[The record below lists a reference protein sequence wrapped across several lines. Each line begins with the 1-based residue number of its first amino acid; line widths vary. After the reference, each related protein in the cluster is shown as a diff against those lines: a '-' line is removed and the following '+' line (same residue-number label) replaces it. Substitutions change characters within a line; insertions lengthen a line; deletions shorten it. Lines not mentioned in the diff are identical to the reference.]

1 MPEKTLFELMA
12 NELLSDY
19 SALFYVD
26 AATND
31 YKWYAKDEKTGR
43 HKLMSEGSGFY
54 DYVKNEAVKLVCDE
68 DKVLILDYL
77 EPESL
82 KKTLAPGQT
91 TDIKFRYT
99 GGNDLQFYTMHIVR
113 SAEGY
118 GDDHFVIGLENVSE
132 EERRRRVVQQI
143 KEEREI
149 YNQIAMSLAEEYNS
163 IYYIDIETGKYMEF
177 APREYFYSMN
187 TPKTWDDFY
196 HYAQEDAKIYV
207 HPDDRDFAISMYDK
221 ETIKEKLREKK
232 SVNFK
237 YRLMRNGV
245 PRYHLFTLIR
255 ANEGKNFVLCV
266 KDIENELAAE
276 RVRKEKIK
284 KEISFTQIAESLASN
299 YDIIYYVDIENS
311 NYVGYT
317 SRNILGHM
325 EVQEQGLDFYHD
337 ISGNIPKLIHPDD
350 IERLLGVLTNDNLRS
365 TLDMRRVTE
374 IDYRMIVNDEVKY
387 TRLTARKSSDGRH
400 FILGIENIDEMVKKE
415 RSQLTALNAEREIAR
430 RDGLTGVKNKY
441 AYDEL
446 IKSVQANITSGL
458 DYLPFAIAVCDLN
471 YLKQTNDTLG
481 HQAGDELLKAA
492 CKLICYTFDHSPVFR
507 IGGDEFAVFIRGDD
521 YDNRAKLEGSFK
533 EQVLKND
540 ESGDGPVVAIGV
552 AVFEQGIDLSVE
564 DVFER
569 ADELMY
575 VNKKELKEK

>member
-1 MPEKTLFELMA
+1 MPEKALFELLA

-19 SALFYVD
+19 STLFYVD

-31 YKWYAKDEKTGR
+31 YKWYGKDKDSGR
-43 HKLMSEGSGFY
+43 HTLLGEGSGFY
-54 DYVKNEAVKLVCDE
+54 GYVKSEAVKLICDD
-68 DKVLILDYL
+68 DKSLIVDYL
-77 EPESL
+77 EPETL
-82 KKTLAPGQT
+82 KKTVAPGQT
-91 TDIKFRYT
+91 KDIKFRYI

-113 SAEGY
+113 SVEGY
-118 GDDHFVIGLENVSE
+118 GDDHFVIGLESIADE
-132 EERRRRVVQQI
+132 DRKRRVVQKI

-149 YNQIAMSLAEEYNS
+149 YNQIAMSLANEYNS
-163 IYYIDIETGKYMEF
+163 IYYVDIETGKYMEF
-177 APREYFYSMN
+177 SPREYFDTLN
-187 TPKTWDDFY
+187 TPRSWDDFY
-196 HYAQEDAKIYV
+196 DDAREDIKIYA
-207 HPDDRDFAISMYDK
+207 HPDDREFASSMYEK
-221 ETIKEKLREKK
+221 EIIKKKLSEKK
-232 SVNFK
+232 SINFK
-237 YRLMRNGV
+237 YRLIISGE

-255 ANEGKNFVLCV
+255 ANEGKNFVLCI

-276 RVRKEKIK
+276 RIRKEKLK

-317 SRNILGHM
+317 SRNIFGHM
-325 EVQEQGLDFYHD
+325 QVQEQGLNFYQD
-337 ISGNIPKLIHPDD
+337 ISENIPKIIHPDD
-350 IERLLGVLTNDNLRS
+350 RERLLGVLTKDNLIS
-365 TLDMRRVTE
+365 TLDLRRVTE

-387 TRLTARKSSDGRH
+387 TRLTARKSSDGNH
-400 FILGIENIDEMVKKE
+400 FILGIENIDEIVRKE
-415 RSQLTALNAEREIAR
+415 RDQLTALNAEREIAR

-446 IKSVQANITSGL
+446 IKSVQVNITSGL

-521 YDNRAKLEGSFK
+521 YENKDELEDKFK
-533 EQVLKND
+533 TQVLEND
-540 ESGDGPVVAIGV
+540 KSGDGPVVAIGV
-552 AVFEQGIDLSVE
+552 ATFEQGLDTSVD
-564 DVFER
+564 DVFDR

-575 VNKKELKEK
+575 ANKKMLKEK

>member
-1 MPEKTLFELMA
+1 MPEKALFELLA

-19 SALFYVD
+19 SELFYVD

-31 YKWYAKDEKTGR
+31 YKWYGKDKDSGR
-43 HKLMSEGSGFY
+43 YTLLGEGSGFHG
-54 DYVKNEAVKLVCDE
+54 YVKNEAVKLVCDE
-68 DKVLILDYL
+68 DKALIVDCL
-77 EPESL
+77 EPGTL
-82 KKTLAPGQT
+82 KKTVAPGQT
-91 TDIKFRYT
+91 KDIKFRYI

-118 GDDHFVIGLENVSE
+118 GDDHFVIGLENIAD
-132 EERRRRVVQQI
+132 EERKRRVVQKI

-149 YNQIAMSLAEEYNS
+149 YNQIAKSLADEYNS
-163 IYYIDIETGKYMEF
+163 IYYIDIESGKYMEF
-177 APREYFYSMN
+177 SPREYFDTLK
-187 TPKTWDDFY
+187 TPRIRDDFY
-196 HYAQEDAKIYV
+196 NDAHEDIKIYA
-207 HPDDRDFAISMYDK
+207 HPDDREFAGSMYEK
-221 ETIKEKLREKK
+221 EVIKKQLREKK
-232 SVNFK
+232 SINFK
-237 YRLMRNGV
+237 YRLIISGE

-255 ANEGKNFVLCV
+255 ANEGKNFVLCI

-276 RVRKEKIK
+276 RIRKEKLK

-317 SRNILGHM
+317 SRNIFGHM
-325 EVQEQGLDFYHD
+325 LVQEQGLNFYHD
-337 ISGNIPKLIHPDD
+337 ISETIPKIIHPDD
-350 IERLLGVLTNDNLRS
+350 RERLLGVLTKDNLRS
-365 TLDMRRVTE
+365 TLDLKRVTE

-387 TRLTARKSSDGRH
+387 TRLTARKSSDGNH
-400 FILGIENIDEMVKKE
+400 FILGVENIDEIVRKE
-415 RSQLTALNAEREIAR
+415 RDQLTALNAEREIAR

-521 YDNRAKLEGSFK
+521 YENKDVLEDKFK
-533 EQVLKND
+533 TQVLEND
-540 ESGDGPVVAIGV
+540 KSGDGPVVAIGV
-552 AVFEQGIDLSVE
+552 ATFEQGLDTSVD
-564 DVFER
+564 DVFDR

-575 VNKKELKEK
+575 ANKKMLKEK